1 MNVETKAVRNQ
12 IPTYEPMDPVYGVVT
27 FLCLIVPFVVYAV
40 FKSNQKKKVEAHNA
54 AVHKRMDG
62 VLAELEKYNK

>member
-1 MNVETKAVRNQ
+1 
-12 IPTYEPMDPVYGVVT
+12 MDPVYGVVT

-40 FKSNQKKKVEAHNA
+40 FKNNQKKKIEAHNA

-62 VLAELEKYNK
+62 VLVELEKYNK